1 MSVFMCGIC
10 FNHSLSH
17 LSLFSALFLL
27 IFVSCDKEF
36 PDSHDISDQLA
47 LEKSSSPVDVGRM
60 NVVKKC
66 YQMTE
71 FLFTPKNVIEY
82 NIGSYYPDHE
92 YQGMIYS
99 SVTETGTFA
108 GLNVSLYT
116 IKSAINN
123 PRSVIYT
130 ENIGQPPYH
139 GTNCTSY
146 YGIACSTLLSYA
158 FDFHPSIGVID
169 IPFMDSMTEIT
180 DIPTDSLKIADLL
193 WNENHVMVITD
204 VYRDK
209 NRHVTFVEISEAAQE
224 GCAKSILPATLFRAR
239 RGMSYERIYRYNN
252 LEKNYKYIPA
262 PDVVPIFSETPTAF
276 AYNYNLCVNK
286 GDRSNYLTDED
297 VIINVFQKADYLEI
311 WRDGSIVSTISLED
325 NQTDINLGNLLP
337 GTYKARTVSA
347 SYTSDFTEWIVV
359 DLSFKVNKGEGTV
372 SFSSSNA
379 TPVLFSFC
387 SISGKRMK
395 HTMTELFV
403 HPISSQ
409 EVSNKS
415 LTVQKDKMPSD
426 CPYFVFLLSTE
437 FGRIQTNPVRW

>member
-1 MSVFMCGIC
+1 
-10 FNHSLSH
+10 
-17 LSLFSALFLL
+17 L

-204 VYRDK
+204 VYWDK

-239 RGMSYERIYRYNN
+239 RGMSYERGY
-252 LEKNYKYIPA
+252 P
-262 PDVVPIFSETPTAF
+262 F
-276 AYNYNLCVNK
+276 K
-286 GDRSNYLTDED
+286 G
-297 VIINVFQKADYLEI
+297 
-311 WRDGSIVSTISLED
+311 
-325 NQTDINLGNLLP
+325 
-337 GTYKARTVSA
+337 
-347 SYTSDFTEWIVV
+347 
-359 DLSFKVNKGEGTV
+359 
-372 SFSSSNA
+372 
-379 TPVLFSFC
+379 
-387 SISGKRMK
+387 
-395 HTMTELFV
+395 
-403 HPISSQ
+403 
-409 EVSNKS
+409 
-415 LTVQKDKMPSD
+415 
-426 CPYFVFLLSTE
+426 LLS
-437 FGRIQTNPVRW
+437 RHRRKDRVA